1 MELRHLRYFVAV
13 AEEENV
19 TRAAERLHL
28 SQPPLSR
35 QIRELEDELGVILF
49 YRTARMVRLTE
60 VGHFFLKE
68 AKEILT
74 HATQAAKSVR
84 AFAGG
89 IRGELALGFAPS
101 LTVELL
107 HAALRKF
114 QSSFPEVKVSL
125 HDLSSQEMISGLHD
139 GSLHLALM
147 PYPKAKVLRGLS
159 AFRLRDYDLC
169 VALPLRHRLN
179 SHKAIELEEL
189 RGERLIG
196 YSRSGYPEYHDYLAK
211 ELGCPN
217 KKNSPIMEEHESVTS
232 LMAAV
237 ESGRGVALVA
247 SCLSKLA
254 GSRIKLR
261 PIQPRSMAIS
271 LGIVWKGKLPSRT
284 AAPFLEVI
292 KSVAEFS

>member
-1 MELRHLRYFVAV
+1 
-13 AEEENV
+13 
-19 TRAAERLHL
+19 
-28 SQPPLSR
+28 LSR
-35 QIRELEDELGVILF
+35 QIRDIEDELGVILF
-49 YRTARMVRLTE
+49 HRTARMVRLTE
-60 VGHFFLKE
+60 AGHFFLKE
-68 AKEILT
+68 AREILSRT
-74 HATQAAKSVR
+74 DASIKSLR
-84 AFAGG
+84 AFTGG
-89 IRGELALGFAPS
+89 IGGELSLGFAPS
-101 LTVELL
+101 LTVEVLPG
-107 HAALRKF
+107 ALRKF
-114 QSSFPEVKVSL
+114 QSSFPEVKVAL

-147 PYPKAKVLRGLS
+147 PFPKPKVLRGLS
-159 AFRLRDYDLC
+159 AFKLRDYDLC

-179 SHKAIELEEL
+179 SHKVIGLEEL
-189 RGERLIG
+189 KGERLIG

-217 KKNSPIMEEHESVTS
+217 KKNSPILEEHESVTS

-247 SCLSKLA
+247 ACLSKLA

-271 LGIVWKGKLPSRT
+271 LGIVWKGKIPSRN

-292 KSVAEFS
+292 QSVAEFS